1 MNETMSVSANVTTHV
16 AKSMEA
22 QIIQFIYKYVLLTQ
36 IIFGSS
42 GNVLNLI
49 VLLSRKMRS
58 RTNLLFALMAFAD
71 LSFLLIQS
79 VHVLYIHNF
88 VQRGSSWYREA
99 QPYITGLINW
109 CSALSIWCML
119 YATIERVQVLRNPFR
134 AVSKRQISCRF
145 VSTLLVICCCSLLL
159 TSFHFIPKNNI
170 INLPKLF
177 QDAMTWLNALFIK
190 QKFPTQKMAADD
202 QSANR
207 NLITTQSKNERKVTF
222 MVVVILTSFIIF
234 NFPGAVWFVAK
245 MHGLAGELTASRGRL
260 VETITNSLAITGKM
274 LNFVLF
280 CSSSSHFRQMLL
292 SRCRELIRC
301 VFRHRFNLIE
311 PQSMETFGRWKIMAS
326 ETFREQIS
334 IDGNARTETGS
345 EKILKSHFRAT
356 KLARNANR
364 SRPNAGRNST
374 AGFHNGSVVM
384 DRIHRSSTIALSKQ
398 MDNNNHPP
406 CRKISRSLP
415 LPVFTVIVSEAGE
428 SILTEDPP
436 SIDITQASKDESSSR
451 SSLPSSTRL
460 HFLIVAIKDTIPIA
474 RRIRSR
480 SIRKISERSRISTT
494 TFAESDSVT
503 GSRRSRSTTKEI
515 LSYELEVNE
524 FTDMSEEEY
533 HQYNG
538 VDINLRRESD
548 RSKRSTQEDFCEVD
562 ILNVPDS
569 LDWRDYGMVPPI
581 KNQVRC
587 GSCWAFAAIGSLES
601 IARIKYNN
609 TKNNFTLLSEQQL
622 VDCSRQSLNDACSGG
637 WPQYAY
643 EYMVAAPGISAAK
656 DYPYTG
662 VESKCAYQPSMN
674 AQPIVKA
681 IEIPKWDEEAMKVT
695 LATVGPIAVAIDAES
710 LGSFRSYKS
719 GVYDDPNCRQE
730 VFTHAVVIVGYGTD
744 EKAGDYWIIRNSW
757 GVGWGDG
764 GYFNIARGKNM
775 CGIAKWPAYPG
786 L

>member
-1 MNETMSVSANVTTHV
+1 QPFSDVVDMNETMSVSANVTTHV

-177 QDAMTWLNALFIK
+177 QDAMTWLNALFIVFLPCIISIFLNMLLIHALKK

-301 VFRHRFNLIE
+301 VFRHSPWRHSVAGKSWRARRSASKSLSTGMHEQVILIKSSLSINQ
-311 PQSMETFGRWKIMAS
+311 QSFTTRHVGCLL
-326 ETFREQIS
+326 
-334 IDGNARTETGS
+334 IDT
-345 EKILKSHFRAT
+345 
-356 KLARNANR
+356 
-364 SRPNAGRNST
+364 
-374 AGFHNGSVVM
+374 
-384 DRIHRSSTIALSKQ
+384 
-398 MDNNNHPP
+398 
-406 CRKISRSLP
+406 SLP
-415 LPVFTVIVSEAGE
+415 QIWLTKTV
-428 SILTEDPP
+428 
-436 SIDITQASKDESSSR
+436 
-451 SSLPSSTRL
+451 
-460 HFLIVAIKDTIPIA
+460 
-474 RRIRSR
+474 
-480 SIRKISERSRISTT
+480 
-494 TFAESDSVT
+494 
-503 GSRRSRSTTKEI
+503 
-515 LSYELEVNE
+515 
-524 FTDMSEEEY
+524 
-533 HQYNG
+533 
-538 VDINLRRESD
+538 
-548 RSKRSTQEDFCEVD
+548 
-562 ILNVPDS
+562 
-569 LDWRDYGMVPPI
+569 
-581 KNQVRC
+581 
-587 GSCWAFAAIGSLES
+587 
-601 IARIKYNN
+601 
-609 TKNNFTLLSEQQL
+609 
-622 VDCSRQSLNDACSGG
+622 
-637 WPQYAY
+637 
-643 EYMVAAPGISAAK
+643 
-656 DYPYTG
+656 
-662 VESKCAYQPSMN
+662 
-674 AQPIVKA
+674 
-681 IEIPKWDEEAMKVT
+681 
-695 LATVGPIAVAIDAES
+695 
-710 LGSFRSYKS
+710 
-719 GVYDDPNCRQE
+719 
-730 VFTHAVVIVGYGTD
+730 
-744 EKAGDYWIIRNSW
+744 RN
-757 GVGWGDG
+757 
-764 GYFNIARGKNM
+764 
-775 CGIAKWPAYPG
+775 
-786 L
+786 

>member
-1 MNETMSVSANVTTHV
+1 
-16 AKSMEA
+16 
-22 QIIQFIYKYVLLTQ
+22 
-36 IIFGSS
+36 
-42 GNVLNLI
+42 
-49 VLLSRKMRS
+49 
-58 RTNLLFALMAFAD
+58 
-71 LSFLLIQS
+71 
-79 VHVLYIHNF
+79 
-88 VQRGSSWYREA
+88 
-99 QPYITGLINW
+99 
-109 CSALSIWCML
+109 
-119 YATIERVQVLRNPFR
+119 
-134 AVSKRQISCRF
+134 
-145 VSTLLVICCCSLLL
+145 
-159 TSFHFIPKNNI
+159 
-170 INLPKLF
+170 
-177 QDAMTWLNALFIK
+177 
-190 QKFPTQKMAADD
+190 
-202 QSANR
+202 
-207 NLITTQSKNERKVTF
+207 
-222 MVVVILTSFIIF
+222 
-234 NFPGAVWFVAK
+234 
-245 MHGLAGELTASRGRL
+245 
-260 VETITNSLAITGKM
+260 
-274 LNFVLF
+274 
-280 CSSSSHFRQMLL
+280 
-292 SRCRELIRC
+292 
-301 VFRHRFNLIE
+301 
-311 PQSMETFGRWKIMAS
+311 METFGRWKIMAS

-334 IDGNARTETGS
+334 IDGNART
-345 EKILKSHFRAT
+345 
-356 KLARNANR
+356 
-364 SRPNAGRNST
+364 
-374 AGFHNGSVVM
+374 GSVVM

-436 SIDITQASKDESSSR
+436 SIDITQ
-451 SSLPSSTRL
+451 
-460 HFLIVAIKDTIPIA
+460 
-474 RRIRSR
+474 
-480 SIRKISERSRISTT
+480 
-494 TFAESDSVT
+494 
-503 GSRRSRSTTKEI
+503 
-515 LSYELEVNE
+515 
-524 FTDMSEEEY
+524 SEEEY

-786 L
+786 LSFERRRCTQAAVRRASDS